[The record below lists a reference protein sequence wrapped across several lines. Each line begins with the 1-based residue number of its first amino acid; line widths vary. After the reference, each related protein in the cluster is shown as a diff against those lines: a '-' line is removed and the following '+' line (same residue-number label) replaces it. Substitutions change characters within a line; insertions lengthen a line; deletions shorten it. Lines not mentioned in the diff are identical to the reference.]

1 MSRPSIVPQIKAQL
15 EVWLEQRMAE
25 WAAQPERRRQPT
37 LPATGEGKINVREL
51 TLALGLRRSQEQHF
65 FNHAELRTLVNVAA
79 EAQGLAAIG
88 SRIQQDTD
96 DDAVRRRMGR
106 INADRNDL
114 AGALAEREAVIER
127 QRREIEALREQLHL
141 RDETGMQMR
150 IGIDAGITPTDG
162 VAPKAPA

>member
-15 EVWLEQRMAE
+15 EVWLEQRMEE
-25 WAAQPERRRQPT
+25 WSAKPERRRQPT
-37 LPATGEGKINVREL
+37 LPATAEGKINVREL

-79 EAQGLAAIG
+79 EAQGLAVIG

-96 DDAVRRRMGR
+96 DVAVRRRMER

-127 QRREIEALREQLHL
+127 QRREINALREQLLL
-141 RDETGMQMR
+141 RDDTGMQMR
-150 IGIDAGITPTDG
+150 TGLDAYIARSDSGASQ
-162 VAPKAPA
+162 APE